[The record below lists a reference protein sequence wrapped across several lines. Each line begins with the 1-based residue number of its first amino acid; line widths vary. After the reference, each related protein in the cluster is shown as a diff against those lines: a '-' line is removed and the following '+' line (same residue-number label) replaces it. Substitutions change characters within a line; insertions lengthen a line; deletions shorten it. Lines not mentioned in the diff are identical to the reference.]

1 MDKKVIMLFLD
12 LEGTIIGEENGNIS
26 EERIDV
32 LLNSINNLEKATNKK
47 VNIHIV
53 SPVSIKSMEII
64 IDDIDNASSS
74 PSNEEV
80 INVEKKVSE
89 VKYDPIEP
97 EKETIEIV
105 DDVEPSKN
113 KSGLLLVIVLFVLL
127 GLFIVFLP
135 KK

>member
-53 SPVSIKSMEII
+53 SPVSIKNMERIM
-64 IDDIDNASSS
+64 DDIDN
-74 PSNEEV
+74 
-80 INVEKKVSE
+80 II
-89 VKYDPIEP
+89 VKYNIKNNVRLDEVHSAVAYPDNKFIQ
-97 EKETIEIV
+97 K
-105 DDVEPSKN
+105 DDLYDKMRHN
-113 KSGLLLVIVLFVLL
+113 HLYY
-127 GLFIVFLP
+127 
-135 KK
+135 

>member
-53 SPVSIKSMEII
+53 SPV
-64 IDDIDNASSS
+64 
-74 PSNEEV
+74 
-80 INVEKKVSE
+80 
-89 VKYDPIEP
+89 
-97 EKETIEIV
+97 
-105 DDVEPSKN
+105 
-113 KSGLLLVIVLFVLL
+113 
-127 GLFIVFLP
+127 
-135 KK
+135 